1 LWKPRC
7 RSWPLKATT
16 SRASEPLWQLRQQR
30 FDRWDRLSVDA
41 LDPFSKR
48 KRCLRP
54 RAGVPSQ
61 RECDEQRQGR
71 ARRSFSPVFSALAE
85 PLFPVQQPTGAT
97 TRRSSSSVPAGR
109 HGLPW

>member
-16 SRASEPLWQLRQQR
+16 SRASEPLRQLRQQR
-30 FDRWDRLSVDA
+30 FDRCDGLSVDEF
-41 LDPFSKR
+41 DQFSKPEGR
-48 KRCLRP
+48 LRRCV
-54 RAGVPSQ
+54 GVPSE
-61 RECDEQRQGR
+61 RNEQRQGR